1 VLKKFLIVAAK
12 NAVNA
17 ALLSLAVV
25 YHNPSQYNYTSGSG
39 LLNIAKFIVLP
50 AIAIREGMVWVP
62 LLLKWSST
70 GANIDGNGGAPP
82 PAAKAA

>member
-1 VLKKFLIVAAK
+1 MLKKFLIVAAK

-25 YHNPSQYNYTSGSG
+25 YHNPTEYNYTTFHG
-39 LLNIAKFIVLP
+39 LFDIAKFIVVP
-50 AIAIREGMVWVP
+50 AILIREGMVWVP

-70 GANIDGNGGAPP
+70 GANLDNGEPP
-82 PAAKAA
+82 PPPPKG